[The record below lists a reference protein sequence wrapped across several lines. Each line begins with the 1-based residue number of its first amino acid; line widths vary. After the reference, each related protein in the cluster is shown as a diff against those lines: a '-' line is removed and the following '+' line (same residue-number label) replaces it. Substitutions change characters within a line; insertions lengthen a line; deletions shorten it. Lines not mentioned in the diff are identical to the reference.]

1 MMRDV
6 DADDDAASTASSL
19 DDLPGPDEFLATAI
33 QKLALKVTPERA
45 SPGGGARGR
54 SGSPAGASLD
64 SSGVLQL
71 GDDAAAAS
79 RASSMD
85 YDDEEREAVVHFL
98 AAAASPLR
106 RAAPVDGRPADSPKR
121 AMEEMTASLKIEH
134 NVTEAV
140 VEDILDEAEM
150 RAAYP
155 AASGGVDVESFEGR
169 AGTSFPRADAEAP
182 ETPMETAPT
191 SPSPSVGANLHLLQ
205 DAEHVR
211 SLERAGFGKGRGSA
225 ENGEGAGARASLGG
239 FASAENESPR
249 PAEEAMRDARAR
261 LSDAL
266 RAVASSLVSSTGDAP
281 RDAPRDAAR
290 PPTGASLETELD
302 PEAAEVAEAIASVWR
317 ACDAASA
324 ALASAM
330 EARDA
335 CERAAPV
342 VGGHAVGGNTLG
354 PVPYARGAKAAA
366 KRAMLEEAVFSA
378 WMQSGDSSSNLMFSE
393 GPLPTTKTWPLS
405 PGGSRSRTADAER
418 FAAAAADAALAA
430 TPPGGGSAP
439 AEDGAAPA
447 TCSPS
452 GRDIARRWRTV
463 IGQLALASL
472 QRVQSELGAEDA
484 SDRIGSDLDPADT
497 TSTFVPVPGG
507 CPARWASNP
516 GRGRAWGKASPP
528 RPPSPPCAVR
538 RSRARSSLEWE
549 DLSLIASYMAT
560 TRLLSAS
567 LDEWRAC
574 AAAAKA
580 RRRRTAREHRR
591 AIAMAERERSRVAFA
606 RAAFLGWRDACHAL
620 TRERRARYG
629 SVSRASIRKLTRS
642 PRDRL
647 SPSTAARGAASTGAG
662 AKTASGF
669 APSAD
674 RKSATGATRGGAFS
688 PRTAP
693 PPLRL
698 FRSGSYALES

>member
-106 RAAPVDGRPADSPKR
+106 QAAPRDDRPANSPKR

-134 NVTEAV
+134 MVTEAV

-335 CERAAPV
+335 SERAAPV
-342 VGGHAVGGNTLG
+342 VGGRAVGGDALG
-354 PVPYARGAKAAA
+354 PVPYAAGASARRGGAKAAA

-378 WMQSGDSSSNLMFSE
+378 WTQSGDTSSNLMFSE
-393 GPLPTTKTWPLS
+393 GPLPTAETWPLS
-405 PGGSRSRTADAER
+405 PGGSRSRTGDAER

-430 TPPGGGSAP
+430 TPPGAGGAP
-439 AEDGAAPA
+439 VG
-447 TCSPS
+447 SG
-452 GRDIARRWRTV
+452 GRDSARRWRAV
-463 IGQLALASL
+463 VGRLALASL
-472 QRVQSELGAEDA
+472 RRVQSELGARSEEDA
-484 SDRIGSDLDPADT
+484 DAEDAFDRVGSDLDRADT
-497 TSTFVPVPGG
+497 TSTFVPVPG
-507 CPARWASNP
+507 ASP
-516 GRGRAWGKASPP
+516 FEASPP
-528 RPPSPPCAVR
+528 RPPSPPFAVR
-538 RSRARSSLEWE
+538 RSRARSSLEWD
-549 DLSLIASYMAT
+549 DLSLIASYMTT

-567 LDEWRAC
+567 LDEWRAR

-580 RRRRTAREHRR
+580 RRRAVRERRR
-591 AIAMAERERSRVAFA
+591 ATAMAERERSRVAFA
-606 RAAFLGWRDACHAL
+606 RGAFLGWRDACRAL

-642 PRDRL
+642 PLDRL
-647 SPSTAARGAASTGAG
+647 SPSTAARGAASSGAG
-662 AKTASGF
+662 RKTASGIE
-669 APSAD
+669 SAD
-674 RKSATGATRGGAFS
+674 RRLATSAARRAEHDELRGGAFS

-698 FRSGSYALES
+698 FRTGSRAVES